1 MGYIVTGKGRNRRV
15 KKILFG
21 CSQSTITLW
30 DVGPHTRPNQFNRAV
45 CLMSC
50 LEQRG
55 MTDHWIY
62 DAARQIAQALLGF
75 GDKER
80 TPAT

>member
-21 CSQSTITLW
+21 CSLYGQTAVTLW

-50 LEQRG
+50 LEQRN

-62 DAARQIAQALLGF
+62 NAARQIAQALL
-75 GDKER
+75 
-80 TPAT
+80 